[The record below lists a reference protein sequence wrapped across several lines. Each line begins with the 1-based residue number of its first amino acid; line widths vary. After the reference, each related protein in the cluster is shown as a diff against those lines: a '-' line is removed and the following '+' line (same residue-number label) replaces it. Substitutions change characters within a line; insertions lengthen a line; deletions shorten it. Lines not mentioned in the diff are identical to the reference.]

1 MLGWWVA
8 NFVFPDHL
16 LYGFADAA
24 SIHMNI
30 SGAIATV
37 CSADMCVVYSQRWVR
52 AVTI

>member
-37 CSADMCVVYSQRWVR
+37 CSADSDQVWKFSKVG
-52 AVTI
+52 